1 MSETEVVE
9 SYPTNFEVWIEEFND
24 WQTRIGFDPSWLGDY
39 RFDIKFDWD
48 TAGSSI
54 EFGDFHGMPKWER
67 RMQVPQ
73 QNIRDAIVSMV
84 SVQGDTE
91 FASVEQQIFQN
102 SNLEKLLNL
111 QETSQISQMVDF
123 IGNRIEFASQKLP
136 VEDGAAEFTYT
147 IPAGVRDATIN
158 IANSAGLNVFYTD
171 GDTNA
176 GTHTFKWNG
185 LDKNGRQVP
194 DGVYTLLISAKD
206 AFDKLAEIDYT
217 VFGTVTG
224 AGVDNG
230 ETELFIG
237 DNLGVGVDTVLSV
250 KKPATKATE

>member
-1 MSETEVVE
+1 MSIIGNVANSSTIEGSQSSQAE
-9 SYPTNFEVWIEEFND
+9 SRLEDDLNQFLNLLVAQLQNQDPLDPLDANEFTS
-24 WQTRIGFDPSWLGDY
+24 QL
-39 RFDIKFDWD
+39 
-48 TAGSSI
+48 
-54 EFGDFHGMPKWER
+54 
-67 RMQVPQ
+67 
-73 QNIRDAIVSMV
+73 
-84 SVQGDTE
+84 VQ

-171 GDTNA
+171 GDTNS

-206 AFDKLAEIDYT
+206 AFDKLAEIEYT

>member
-1 MSETEVVE
+1 MSIIGNVANSSAIEGSQSSQAE
-9 SYPTNFEVWIEEFND
+9 SKLADDLNQFLNLLVAQLQNQDPLDPLDANEFTS
-24 WQTRIGFDPSWLGDY
+24 QL
-39 RFDIKFDWD
+39 
-48 TAGSSI
+48 
-54 EFGDFHGMPKWER
+54 
-67 RMQVPQ
+67 
-73 QNIRDAIVSMV
+73 
-84 SVQGDTE
+84 VQ

-171 GDTNA
+171 GDTNS

-206 AFDKLAEIDYT
+206 AFDKLAEVDYT

>member
-1 MSETEVVE
+1 MSIIGNVANSSTIEGSQSARAE
-9 SYPTNFEVWIEEFND
+9 SKLEDDLNQFLNLLVAQLQNQDPLDPLDANEFTS
-24 WQTRIGFDPSWLGDY
+24 QL
-39 RFDIKFDWD
+39 
-48 TAGSSI
+48 
-54 EFGDFHGMPKWER
+54 
-67 RMQVPQ
+67 
-73 QNIRDAIVSMV
+73 
-84 SVQGDTE
+84 VQ

-158 IANSAGLNVFYTD
+158 IANGAGLNVFYTD
-171 GDTNA
+171 GDTNS

-206 AFDKLAEIDYT
+206 AFDKLAEIEYT

>member
-1 MSETEVVE
+1 MSIIGNVANSSTIEGSQSAQAE
-9 SYPTNFEVWIEEFND
+9 SKLEDDLNQFLNLLVAQLQNQDPLDPLDANEFTS
-24 WQTRIGFDPSWLGDY
+24 QL
-39 RFDIKFDWD
+39 
-48 TAGSSI
+48 
-54 EFGDFHGMPKWER
+54 
-67 RMQVPQ
+67 
-73 QNIRDAIVSMV
+73 
-84 SVQGDTE
+84 VQ

>member
-1 MSETEVVE
+1 MSIIGNVANSSTIEGSQSARAE
-9 SYPTNFEVWIEEFND
+9 SKLEDDLNQFLNLLVAQLQNQDPLDPLDANEFTS
-24 WQTRIGFDPSWLGDY
+24 QL
-39 RFDIKFDWD
+39 
-48 TAGSSI
+48 
-54 EFGDFHGMPKWER
+54 
-67 RMQVPQ
+67 
-73 QNIRDAIVSMV
+73 
-84 SVQGDTE
+84 VQ

-171 GDTNA
+171 GDTNS

-206 AFDKLAEIDYT
+206 AFDKLAEIEYT

>member
-1 MSETEVVE
+1 MSIIGNVANSSTIEGSQSSQAE
-9 SYPTNFEVWIEEFND
+9 SRLEDDLNQFLNLLVAQLQNQDPLDPLDANEFTS
-24 WQTRIGFDPSWLGDY
+24 QL
-39 RFDIKFDWD
+39 
-48 TAGSSI
+48 
-54 EFGDFHGMPKWER
+54 
-67 RMQVPQ
+67 
-73 QNIRDAIVSMV
+73 
-84 SVQGDTE
+84 VQ

-147 IPAGVRDATIN
+147 IPAGVRGATIN

-171 GDTNA
+171 GDTNS

-206 AFDKLAEIDYT
+206 AFDKLAEIEYT

>member
-1 MSETEVVE
+1 MSIIGNVANSSTIEGSQSAQAE
-9 SYPTNFEVWIEEFND
+9 SKLEDDLNQFLNLLVAQLQNQDPLDPLDANEFTS
-24 WQTRIGFDPSWLGDY
+24 QL
-39 RFDIKFDWD
+39 
-48 TAGSSI
+48 
-54 EFGDFHGMPKWER
+54 
-67 RMQVPQ
+67 
-73 QNIRDAIVSMV
+73 
-84 SVQGDTE
+84 VQ

-171 GDTNA
+171 GDTNS

-206 AFDKLAEIDYT
+206 AFDKLAEIEYT

>member
-1 MSETEVVE
+1 MSIIGNVANSSTIEGSQSAQAE
-9 SYPTNFEVWIEEFND
+9 SKLEDDLNQFLNLLVAQLQNQDPLDPLDANEFTS
-24 WQTRIGFDPSWLGDY
+24 QL
-39 RFDIKFDWD
+39 
-48 TAGSSI
+48 
-54 EFGDFHGMPKWER
+54 
-67 RMQVPQ
+67 
-73 QNIRDAIVSMV
+73 
-84 SVQGDTE
+84 VQ

-158 IANSAGLNVFYTD
+158 IANNAGLNVFYTD

>member
-1 MSETEVVE
+1 MSIIGNVANSSPIEGSQSSQAE
-9 SYPTNFEVWIEEFND
+9 SKLADDLNQFLNLLVAQLQNQDPLDPLDANEFTS
-24 WQTRIGFDPSWLGDY
+24 QL
-39 RFDIKFDWD
+39 
-48 TAGSSI
+48 
-54 EFGDFHGMPKWER
+54 
-67 RMQVPQ
+67 
-73 QNIRDAIVSMV
+73 
-84 SVQGDTE
+84 VQ

-171 GDTNA
+171 GDTNS

-206 AFDKLAEIDYT
+206 AFDKLAEIEYT

-237 DNLGVGVDTVLSV
+237 DNLSVGVDTILSV

>member
-1 MSETEVVE
+1 MSIIGNVANSSTIEGSQSSQAE
-9 SYPTNFEVWIEEFND
+9 SKLADDLNQFLNLLVAQLQNQDPLDPLDANEFTS
-24 WQTRIGFDPSWLGDY
+24 QL
-39 RFDIKFDWD
+39 
-48 TAGSSI
+48 
-54 EFGDFHGMPKWER
+54 
-67 RMQVPQ
+67 
-73 QNIRDAIVSMV
+73 
-84 SVQGDTE
+84 VQ

-102 SNLEKLLNL
+102 SILEKLLNL
-111 QETSQISQMVDF
+111 QETSQIAQMVDF

-136 VEDGAAEFTYT
+136 GEDGAAEFTYT